1 MWDVTFPG
9 EKGTVFEGGKF
20 HVTFDFSDNYP
31 HKAPKIKVVT
41 PIWNH
46 KVVQKGTTKGE
57 ICAGTLGEWKPVKN
71 MAKHVIP
78 VVNQMLFFPNVDASN
93 G

>member
-46 KVVQKGTTKGE
+46 KVV
-57 ICAGTLGEWKPVKN
+57 
-71 MAKHVIP
+71 
-78 VVNQMLFFPNVDASN
+78 
-93 G
+93 